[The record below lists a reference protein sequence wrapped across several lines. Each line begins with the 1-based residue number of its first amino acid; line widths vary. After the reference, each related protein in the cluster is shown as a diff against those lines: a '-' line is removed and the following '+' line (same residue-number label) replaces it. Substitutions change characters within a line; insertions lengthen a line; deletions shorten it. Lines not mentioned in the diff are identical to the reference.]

1 MVEDLH
7 LHGGG
12 DTKRL
17 VSSFLGPLTSTF
29 FPSLMRRGE
38 DWDLEKGERVAYICL
53 VKDPRAGVSFDL
65 VRRWMKRSHRVV
77 FEIHATYTILHGCLF
92 AGSCCVIF

>member
-1 MVEDLH
+1 
-7 LHGGG
+7 
-12 DTKRL
+12 
-17 VSSFLGPLTSTF
+17 
-29 FPSLMRRGE
+29 
-38 DWDLEKGERVAYICL
+38 
-53 VKDPRAGVSFDL
+53 L